1 MLKDNV
7 NNCYDSVVE
16 KQKADSYI
24 VLERG
29 LATIPLA
36 GLDVLFHS
44 CYLWSG
50 VMPFR
55 GRE

>member
-7 NNCYDSVVE
+7 NNCYDSAVE
-16 KQKADSYI
+16 KQKADGYI
-24 VLERG
+24 VLECG
-29 LATIPLA
+29 LTTIPFA
-36 GLDVLFHS
+36 GLDVPFHS

-55 GRE
+55 